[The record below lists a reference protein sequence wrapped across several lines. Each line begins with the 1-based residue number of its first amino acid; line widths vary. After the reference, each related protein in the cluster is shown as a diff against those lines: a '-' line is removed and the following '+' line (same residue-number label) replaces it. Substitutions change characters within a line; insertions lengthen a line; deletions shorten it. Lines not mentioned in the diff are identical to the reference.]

1 MSVSHV
7 PTSDAASA
15 RLVANRVLVTLLCAG
30 LLAAWLL
37 PFATMSPNRLASGQT
52 VGLSEALSAWQVI
65 ALLALSA
72 VLAVAALRRP
82 LPREIAHGVVLLA
95 SLGLLMIT
103 LYSLGDY
110 AQRTLVEK
118 SPSARVSQGSAFWVL
133 VFCCALAAI
142 DAFQRA
148 SSGWLLRLG
157 YMLIAGGSVAIL
169 FASGHFSD
177 LSIMRE
183 YANIRD
189 NFSDQFITHLVLVGS
204 ALGPALLIG
213 VPLGLLAHRRARL
226 QGTLFSV
233 LNFFQTI
240 PSIALF
246 ALLVAPLSALGNAF
260 PLLGEWGVKGI
271 GAAPAIIALVMYAL
285 LPVVRNTYAG
295 LKGVPPATVEA
306 ARGMGMTARQV
317 LWRVEIPLALPVM
330 LSGLRIVTVQAIGL
344 TVVAALIGAGGL
356 GAFIFQGLGQYAIDL
371 VLLGAIPT
379 IVLAVIADF
388 TLQMLVVL
396 SKPAGTRR

>member
-1 MSVSHV
+1 MSASH
-7 PTSDAASA
+7 PTTRDTSGA
-15 RLVANRVLVTLLCAG
+15 RLIANRVLVTLLCAG
-30 LLAAWLL
+30 GLSAGLL
-37 PFATMSPNRLASGQT
+37 PFATLSPNRLAAGQSIMLNDASSG
-52 VGLSEALSAWQVI
+52 WQFIVMLVLMG
-65 ALLALSA
+65 LLAI
-72 VLAVAALRRP
+72 AALKRP
-82 LPREIAHGVVLLA
+82 LPRTLAHGVVLLA
-95 SLGLLMIT
+95 SLGLLLIT

-110 AQRTLVEK
+110 AQRALAET
-118 SPSARVSQGSAFWVL
+118 SSSARVSQGAAFWVM

-142 DAFQRA
+142 DAFQRT

-157 YMLIAGGSVAIL
+157 YILIAGGSVAML
-169 FASGHFSD
+169 FASGHFDD

-189 NFSDQFITHLVLVGS
+189 DFGDQFITHLVLVGS
-204 ALGPALLIG
+204 ALGPALLFG
-213 VPLGLLAHRRARL
+213 VPLGLLAHRHMRL
-226 QGTLFSV
+226 RGALFSV

-246 ALLVAPLSALGNAF
+246 ALLIAPLSALGNAF
-260 PLLGEWGVKGI
+260 PLLGEWGIKGI

-330 LSGLRIVTVQAIGL
+330 LSGLRIVTVQSIGL